1 MSTVQEIF
9 NDTRTTDSGPLPTPE
24 MIAEAKEYKKKQRER
39 LSKIVVDELDNNG
52 CKITKI
58 FSRGDEY
65 VIYEI
70 AGVSEAE
77 SFRVLID
84 TEIESDPKGLIGRFE
99 DIKEDLVNFRSILF
113 KGVHDKSIKHQAAN
127 AISTALRGDIPK
139 SKQMFASM
147 SERVTKEYKL
157 IQKGRILYLSGA
169 FALAV
174 LFVIFAVVFY
184 IYRGSEWVKDIPE
197 IKYMAYASAFSG
209 FGGILSVCTNIQKI
223 EFERDSAQYTFQIY
237 GFQRVLI
244 PSLCGALAYALI
256 KGDLIFSFIL
266 KTDNPTLG
274 IMVVCAVAGFSE
286 TLIPN
291 ALKKIESQEG

>member
-1 MSTVQEIF
+1 MHTVQKTP
-9 NDTRTTDSGPLPTPE
+9 NNANATNSDPSLTPE
-24 MIAEAKEYKKKQRER
+24 MAAEKYKKEQRER
-39 LSKIVVDELDNNG
+39 LSRKRIGESDDVGHV
-52 CKITKI
+52 ITKI

-65 VIYEI
+65 IIYEI

-84 TEIESDPKGLIGRFE
+84 TEIESDPQRLIDRFE
-99 DIKEDLVNFRSILF
+99 NIKEDLVNFRSILF
-113 KGVHDKSIKHQAAN
+113 KGVHDKSIKLQAAN

-139 SKQMFASM
+139 SKQMFEKIA
-147 SERVTKEYKL
+147 ERVTKEYDI

-174 LFVIFAVVFY
+174 IFVIVAVVFY
-184 IYRGSEWVKDIPE
+184 IYRGDEWVKAIPE

-209 FGGILSVCTNIQKI
+209 FGGILSVCTNIQKV
-223 EFERDSAQYTFQIY
+223 EFERDSAMYTYSIY
-237 GFQRVLI
+237 GLQRVLI
-244 PSLCGALAYALI
+244 SSLCGALAYALI